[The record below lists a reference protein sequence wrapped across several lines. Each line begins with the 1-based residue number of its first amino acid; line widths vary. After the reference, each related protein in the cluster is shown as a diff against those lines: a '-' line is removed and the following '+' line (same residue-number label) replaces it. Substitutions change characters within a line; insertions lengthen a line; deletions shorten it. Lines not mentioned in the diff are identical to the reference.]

1 MNANSILLSDCGYVR
16 YFNEPKYQRLHM
28 ERLASL
34 RDARNAVAA
43 QLEQACRD
51 EPFGVEAKQ
60 LQEKLWH
67 LARRAGIS
75 GSNAAVTMGISP
87 YKSKLQLF
95 NELSGRVEPEP
106 VNNNFVEWGHRLEG
120 AVAAKYADF
129 HGVHVLEMDT
139 FESPIFPFMT
149 ASVDRFITDDQ
160 GNATAVLEIK
170 TAGFNRK
177 VVLDGEE
184 ERLWG
189 RGCSYIP
196 VIDQHGKIS
205 QQCTEIDSACPP
217 WYIAQV
223 LHYMVASG
231 VHEGRLAV
239 LIGGNDYR
247 DYVVPFSEETAGALI
262 MAEDEFYC
270 KHVLDDIEPPL
281 NAKELRSI
289 TPVAKSKVE
298 ATAEIE
304 EAVASIKELDLQEKA
319 INSRKEELKARVMEY
334 MGDKEALTYGNSTL
348 ATFGEQK
355 GRTTV
360 DSKALKEQEPEL
372 FKKFSKTG
380 ASFRVFKLK

>member
-75 GSNAAVTMGISP
+75 GSNAASALGINR

-106 VNNNFVEWGHRLEG
+106 VENKYVEWGHRLEG
-120 AVAAKYADF
+120 VVADKFAEF
-129 HGVHVLEMDT
+129 HNVHVLEMDT
-139 FESPIFPFMT
+139 FTSPIFPFMT

-170 TAGFNRK
+170 TASFNSK
-177 VVLDGEE
+177 VVIDGEE
-184 ERLWG
+184 EKLWG

-205 QQCTEIDSACPP
+205 QQCVETDSTCPK

-231 VHEGRLAV
+231 VHEGRIAV

-247 DYVVPFSEETAGALI
+247 DYVIPFSEKAAGALI
-262 MAEDEFYC
+262 AAEDEFYC
-270 KHVLDDIEPPL
+270 KNVLDDIAPPM
-281 NAKELRSI
+281 NAEELRSI

-360 DSKALKEQEPEL
+360 DSQKLKKEEPEL

-380 ASFRVFKLK
+380 ANFRVFKLK

>member
-1 MNANSILLSDCGYVR
+1 
-16 YFNEPKYQRLHM
+16 M

-60 LQEKLWH
+60 LQEKMWH

-75 GSNAAVTMGISP
+75 GSNAASVLGISP
-87 YKSKLQLF
+87 YKSKWQLF
-95 NELSGRVEPEP
+95 NELSGNVEPDP
-106 VNNNFVEWGHRLEG
+106 VDNRFVEWGHRLESII
-120 AVAAKYADF
+120 ADKFAEF
-129 HGVHVLEMDT
+129 HKVHVLEMDT
-139 FESPIFPFMT
+139 FESPTFPFMT

-160 GNATAVLEIK
+160 GKATAVLEIK

-196 VIDQHGKIS
+196 VIDQYGQIS
-205 QQCTEIDSACPP
+205 QQCVETDSTCPD

-247 DYVVPFSEETAGALI
+247 DYVIPFNEQAAGALI
-262 MAEDEFYC
+262 AAEDEFYC
-270 KHVLDDIEPPL
+270 KNVLDDIAPPMD
-281 NAKELRSI
+281 ADALREI
-289 TPVAKSKVE
+289 TPVPKSKIE
-298 ATAEIE
+298 ATSEIE
-304 EAVASIKELDLQEKA
+304 GMVTAIKELDLQEKA
-319 INSRKEELKARVMEY
+319 VNSRKKELKARVMEY
-334 MGDKEALTYGNSTL
+334 MGDKEALTYGKSTL
-348 ATFGEQK
+348 ATFKEQK

-360 DSKALKEQEPEL
+360 DSQKLEKEEPEL

>member
-60 LQEKLWH
+60 LQEKMWH

-75 GSNAAVTMGISP
+75 GSNAASVLGISP
-87 YKSKLQLF
+87 YKSKWQLF
-95 NELSGRVEPEP
+95 NELSGNVEPDP
-106 VNNNFVEWGHRLEG
+106 VDNRFVEWGHRLESII
-120 AVAAKYADF
+120 ADKFAEF
-129 HGVHVLEMDT
+129 HKVHVLEMDT
-139 FESPIFPFMT
+139 FESPTFPFMT

-160 GNATAVLEIK
+160 GKATAVLEIK

-196 VIDQHGKIS
+196 VIDQYGQIS
-205 QQCTEIDSACPP
+205 QQCVETDSTCPD

-247 DYVVPFSEETAGALI
+247 DYVIPFNEQAAGALI
-262 MAEDEFYC
+262 AAEDEFYC
-270 KHVLDDIEPPL
+270 KNVLDDIAPPMD
-281 NAKELRSI
+281 ADALREI
-289 TPVAKSKVE
+289 TPVPKSKIE
-298 ATAEIE
+298 ATSEIE
-304 EAVASIKELDLQEKA
+304 GMVTAIKELDLQEKA
-319 INSRKEELKARVMEY
+319 VNSRKKELKARVMEY
-334 MGDKEALTYGNSTL
+334 MGDKEALTYGKSTL
-348 ATFGEQK
+348 ATFKEQK

-360 DSKALKEQEPEL
+360 DSQKLEKEEPEL

>member
-1 MNANSILLSDCGYVR
+1 MNANSILISDCGYVR

-43 QLEQACRD
+43 LLEQACRD

-75 GSNAAVTMGISP
+75 GSNAASVLGISP
-87 YKSKLQLF
+87 YKSKWQLF
-95 NELSGRVEPEP
+95 NELSGNVEPEP
-106 VNNNFVEWGHRLEG
+106 VDNNCVEWGHRLEG
-120 AVAAKYADF
+120 VVADKFAEF
-129 HGVHVLEMDT
+129 HKVHVLEMDT
-139 FESPIFPFMT
+139 FTSPIFPFMT
-149 ASVDRFITDDQ
+149 ASVDRFITDEQ

-196 VIDQHGKIS
+196 VIDQCGQIS
-205 QQCTEIDSACPP
+205 QQCVETDSTCPD

-247 DYVVPFSEETAGALI
+247 DYVIPFDEQAAGALI
-262 MAEDEFYC
+262 AVEDEFYC
-270 KHVLDDIEPPL
+270 KNVLDDIAPPMDA
-281 NAKELRSI
+281 NALRKI
-289 TPVAKSKVE
+289 TPVPKSKVE
-298 ATAEIE
+298 ATSEIE
-304 EAVASIKELDLQEKA
+304 GMVTAIKELDLQEKA
-319 INSRKEELKARVMEY
+319 INSRKSELKARVMEY
-334 MGDKEALTYGNSTL
+334 MGDKESLTYGASTL
-348 ATFGEQK
+348 ATFEEQK

-360 DSKALKEQEPEL
+360 DGQKLKKEEPEL

>member
-43 QLEQACRD
+43 ELEQACRD
-51 EPFGVEAKQ
+51 EPFGEEAKQ
-60 LQEKLWH
+60 LQEKMWH

-75 GSNAAVTMGISP
+75 GSNAAVTLGISP

-177 VVLDGEE
+177 VVFDGEE

-196 VIDQHGKIS
+196 VVDQYGKIS
-205 QQCTEIDSACPP
+205 QQCTAVDSTCPP

-223 LHYMVASG
+223 LHYMIASG

-247 DYVVPFSEETAGALI
+247 DYVVPFSEEAAGELLAK
-262 MAEDEFYC
+262 EDEFYC
-270 KHVLDDIEPPL
+270 KHVLDDIAPPM
-281 NAKELRSI
+281 NAKELRGI

-304 EAVASIKELDLQEKA
+304 EAVSSIKDLDLQEKA

-334 MGDKEALTYGNSTL
+334 MGDNEALTYGNSTL

-372 FKKFSKTG
+372 YKKFSKTG
-380 ASFRVFKLK
+380 ANFRVFKLK

>member
-75 GSNAAVTMGISP
+75 GSNAASVLGISP
-87 YKSKLQLF
+87 YKSKWQLF
-95 NELSGRVEPEP
+95 NELSGNVEPDP
-106 VNNNFVEWGHRLEG
+106 VDNRFVEWGHRLEG
-120 AVAAKYADF
+120 IIADKFAEF
-129 HGVHVLEMDT
+129 HKVHVLEMDT
-139 FESPIFPFMT
+139 FESPTFPFMT

-196 VIDQHGKIS
+196 VIDQYGQIS
-205 QQCTEIDSACPP
+205 QQCVETDSTCPD

-247 DYVVPFSEETAGALI
+247 DYVIPFNEQAAGALI
-262 MAEDEFYC
+262 AAEDEFYC
-270 KHVLDDIEPPL
+270 KNVLDDIAPPMD
-281 NAKELRSI
+281 ADALREI
-289 TPVAKSKVE
+289 TPVPKSKIE
-298 ATAEIE
+298 ATSEIE
-304 EAVASIKELDLQEKA
+304 GMVTAIKELDLQEKA
-319 INSRKEELKARVMEY
+319 VNSRKKELKARVMEY
-334 MGDKEALTYGNSTL
+334 MGDKEALTYGKSTL
-348 ATFGEQK
+348 ATFKEQK

-360 DSKALKEQEPEL
+360 DSQKLEKEEPEL

-380 ASFRVFKLK
+380 ASFRVFKIK